1 MTRAIPAYR
10 AKTRTA
16 GIVVIEPVSD
26 KSVERAVVTDI

>member
-16 GIVVIEPVSD
+16 GIVVMEPVID
-26 KSVERAVVTDI
+26 KNVERAVFTVI